1 MKSLTSLL
9 SITVLGFGLFGCAAK
24 EEVPIANTAAAAPY
38 GVVGIAYSETLA
50 TTCSTVPLPWTVS
63 SGALPTGVSFVGT
76 TGVVDGTP
84 NVAGNFTVVFAG
96 TDSTGKTENCAV
108 SFVVHPRTD
117 RVSVDTFG
125 SSVAGAVNKEPT
137 ISSVDGR
144 FIAFTSIPSF
154 TGAALIA
161 GVAGP
166 QILLHDRQTGQPSLI
181 SKDNFGSAG
190 IGGASSAASIS
201 ADGRFIAFVSTATN
215 LVPGV
220 TGQQVYLHDRQT
232 SPAFPNGKTTLVSKD
247 GAGNPA
253 SATGFSSLSNTLP
266 RISADGRYIAFVST
280 ATNLAPGLSGQQIGQ
295 QIYLHDT
302 QLLPNGQTTLV
313 SKDAS
318 GFPASTGSSNISP
331 TISADGR
338 YIAFVSTATNLAPGL
353 SGQQIGQQIYLH
365 DTQLLPNGQT
375 TLVSKDA
382 SGFPASTGSSNISP
396 TISADGRYIAFVST
410 ATNLA
415 PGLSGQQIG
424 QQIYLHD
431 TQLLPNG
438 QTTLA
443 SKDGSGFPASTTTLP
458 SLSNTSP
465 TISADGQFIAFV
477 STATNLVPGVLSGP
491 QVYRHDTQTSPSF
504 PFGQTIVVSKNEAG
518 TPVSVPISTINPPAP
533 VVAANGAFVA
543 FASSANNL
551 VTTPPSAAVSD
562 IYVRAIP

>member
-280 ATNLAPGLSGQQIGQ
+280 AM
-295 QIYLHDT
+295 
-302 QLLPNGQTTLV
+302 
-313 SKDAS
+313 
-318 GFPASTGSSNISP
+318 
-331 TISADGR
+331 
-338 YIAFVSTATNLAPGL
+338 
-353 SGQQIGQQIYLH
+353 
-365 DTQLLPNGQT
+365 
-375 TLVSKDA
+375 
-382 SGFPASTGSSNISP
+382 
-396 TISADGRYIAFVST
+396 
-410 ATNLA
+410 NLA